1 MFYEKSV
8 LKIFK
13 KFIRKQLCWSLFFSN
28 VIALRLP
35 TLLKRDS
42 NTGIFRII
50 LRNFQNTFFTEHL
63 QATASARVLR
73 VSHHGLKTDQK
84 RRKKQLETYLR
95 VSPLVVI
102 SFCHLH
108 QIYYKHN
115 DFIKS
120 SSGCTSLLSNK
131 LCSNWKYIK

>member
-8 LKIFK
+8 LKIFT
-13 KFIRKQLCWSLFFSN
+13 KFVRKQLYWSLFFSN
-28 VIALRLP
+28 VIALRLA

-50 LRNFQNTFFTEHL
+50 LRNFSEHL
-63 QATASARVLR
+63 FYRTPPGDSFCK
-73 VSHHGLKTDQK
+73 STSSITSWFKTDQK

-95 VSPLVVI
+95 VSSLVVI